1 MGRVST
7 GLVTFKPYPIQLLL
21 MPTLTIG
28 LLREGK
34 TPPDKR
40 VPLTPKKCIEAQDQF
55 PGLKIVAQQS
65 EIRAFADQEYRELG
79 LEVRPSVADCDVLM
93 GVKEVPVAELLPN
106 KTYFFFSH
114 TIKKQPANRELLR
127 QVLKRNITLVDYEVL
142 TDEQGQRIV
151 AFGRWAGIVGA
162 YNGLLTYGRKHGLF
176 QLKPA
181 YECVDMEDMQDE
193 FFKVKKLP
201 PIKMV
206 VTGSGRV
213 AQGAVEVLELMG
225 IRRVSVYDYLY
236 LDFNEPVYTQLR
248 SSDYNRRRDGR
259 VWDTPDFHRHPEQY
273 ESTFGNFLPVT
284 DLLIAC
290 AYWHPQAPRLFA
302 EEDTRRPDFRINTI
316 ADVTCDIDGSIPTT
330 HRSTTIQEPAYDYD
344 PATSELHAA
353 YSAPGHLTVMAV
365 DNLPCELPRN
375 ASRDFARQLI
385 AHVLPHLLAEG
396 GPDEV
401 IERATIARAGQLTE
415 RYQYLADY
423 VAG

>member
-1 MGRVST
+1 
-7 GLVTFKPYPIQLLL
+7 

-40 VPLTPKKCIEAQDQF
+40 VPLTPKKCIEAQDHF
-55 PGLKIVAQQS
+55 PGLTIVAQQS
-65 EIRAFADQEYRELG
+65 EIRAFADQEYRDVG

-93 GVKEVPVAELLPN
+93 GVKEVPVADLLPN
-106 KTYFFFSH
+106 KTYCFFSH

-127 QVLKRNITLVDYEVL
+127 QVLARNITLIDYELL

-162 YNGLLTYGRKHGLF
+162 YNGLLTYGRKHDLF

-181 YECVDMEDMQDE
+181 YECVDMEDMQEE

-201 PIKMV
+201 PIKIV
-206 VTGSGRV
+206 VTGTGRV

-273 ESTFGNFLPVT
+273 ESTFQNFLPVT

-302 EEDTRRPDFRINTI
+302 EEDTRRPYFRINTI
-316 ADVTCDIDGSIPTT
+316 ADVTCDIDGSVPTT
-330 HRSTTIQEPAYDYD
+330 RRSTTIQEPAYDYN
-344 PATSELHAA
+344 PATGELARA

-385 AHVLPHLLAEG
+385 SHVLPHLLAEG

-401 IERATIARAGQLTE
+401 IERATIARAGQLLP

-423 VAG
+423 VAD